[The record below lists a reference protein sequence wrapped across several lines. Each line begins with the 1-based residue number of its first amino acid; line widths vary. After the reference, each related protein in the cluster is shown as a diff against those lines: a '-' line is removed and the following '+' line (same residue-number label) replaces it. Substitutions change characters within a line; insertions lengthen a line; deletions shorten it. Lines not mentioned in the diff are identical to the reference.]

1 MEKGGKL
8 GNVERVK
15 REKRNGEWRKEGR
28 LEEGKE
34 EMGEGVNGE
43 R

>member
-8 GNVERVK
+8 GNVERV
-15 REKRNGEWRKEGR
+15 KRNGEWRKEGR

-43 R
+43 K